1 MPAHEK
7 DALSVRMWRIEH
19 NLYTT
24 NENLVQR
31 VNTFEDN
38 ITVQIHGI
46 KELIGKIN
54 ATAHFA
60 AVPPS
65 SPALSQGLL
74 NAPTISHYG
83 MRPTFRRCHS
93 LRELIPV
100 KDLSIAQL
108 SDKDFPFDKTKLP
121 DPPTVHLSKDIDR
134 LCREWEQSTLLVV
147 NRRGNP
153 VQYWPEFY
161 KKVKGASG
169 GIGSNSK
176 DEWFSYKHIL
186 DALAKEHSANA
197 SQDAADA
204 HFFFGND
211 LGHPD
216 AKGAFSYVKSG
227 KTFLA
232 SKDDAIA
239 RKWIKLLDDDPEISS
254 RVRNQPAAVTLV
266 ATACLHPLFHSH
278 PGITTSLSY
287 AMTFSARRTMAVEG
301 RTHTIP
307 VTSVWG
313 RVAVPGD
320 CKWDCKPPPK
330 GPSIFYM
337 KRLDL

>member
-1 MPAHEK
+1 MFEADEDLKLASGGAEFENCRALPLPKAPMPAHEK

-65 SPALSQGLL
+65 SPAPSQDLL

-93 LRELIPV
+93 
-100 KDLSIAQL
+100 
-108 SDKDFPFDKTKLP
+108 TKLP

-147 NRRGNP
+147 NRRGIP

-169 GIGSNSK
+169 GLGSNSK
-176 DEWFSYKHIL
+176 DEWFSYKHVL

-266 ATACLHPLFHSH
+266 ATACLHPRATDDGSGGKDTYHRTAMMLR
-278 PGITTSLSY
+278 LS
-287 AMTFSARRTMAVEG
+287 TGARGAGLRRRPVKSRDFRMGKGGCAGRLQMA
-301 RTHTIP
+301 
-307 VTSVWG
+307 
-313 RVAVPGD
+313 
-320 CKWDCKPPPK
+320 
-330 GPSIFYM
+330 
-337 KRLDL
+337 L

>member
-31 VNTFEDN
+31 
-38 ITVQIHGI
+38 
-46 KELIGKIN
+46 ELIGKIN

-65 SPALSQGLL
+65 SPAPSQGLL

-83 MRPTFRRCHS
+83 MRLPGTPPSADVTQSAALVPTTS
-93 LRELIPV
+93 QLRELIPV

-147 NRRGNP
+147 NRRGIP

-169 GIGSNSK
+169 GIGRCAV
-176 DEWFSYKHIL
+176 IITMP
-186 DALAKEHSANA
+186 ALANLT
-197 SQDAADA
+197 
-204 HFFFGND
+204 D
-211 LGHPD
+211 LTVQMQFIAQERQQHPD
-216 AKGAFSYVKSG
+216 M
-227 KTFLA
+227 A
-232 SKDDAIA
+232 S
-239 RKWIKLLDDDPEISS
+239 
-254 RVRNQPAAVTLV
+254 
-266 ATACLHPLFHSH
+266 F
-278 PGITTSLSY
+278 
-287 AMTFSARRTMAVEG
+287 
-301 RTHTIP
+301 
-307 VTSVWG
+307 
-313 RVAVPGD
+313 
-320 CKWDCKPPPK
+320 
-330 GPSIFYM
+330 
-337 KRLDL
+337 

>member
-1 MPAHEK
+1 
-7 DALSVRMWRIEH
+7 MW
-19 NLYTT
+19 LPGT
-24 NENLVQR
+24 
-31 VNTFEDN
+31 
-38 ITVQIHGI
+38 
-46 KELIGKIN
+46 
-54 ATAHFA
+54 
-60 AVPPS
+60 PPS
-65 SPALSQGLL
+65 TDVTQSAALVSTTSQ
-74 NAPTISHYG
+74 
-83 MRPTFRRCHS
+83 

-134 LCREWEQSTLLVV
+134 LCREWEQSTLLGV
-147 NRRGNP
+147 NRHGIP

-169 GIGSNSK
+169 EIGSNSK

-197 SQDAADA
+197 SQNAADT

-232 SKDDAIA
+232 SKNDVIA
-239 RKWIKLLDDDPEISS
+239 
-254 RVRNQPAAVTLV
+254 
-266 ATACLHPLFHSH
+266 
-278 PGITTSLSY
+278 
-287 AMTFSARRTMAVEG
+287 
-301 RTHTIP
+301 
-307 VTSVWG
+307 
-313 RVAVPGD
+313 
-320 CKWDCKPPPK
+320 
-330 GPSIFYM
+330 
-337 KRLDL
+337 

>member
-31 VNTFEDN
+31 MNTFEDN

-65 SPALSQGLL
+65 SPAPSQGLL
-74 NAPTISHYG
+74 NAPAISHYG
-83 MRPTFRRCHS
+83 MRLPGTPPSADVTQSAALVPTTS
-93 LRELIPV
+93 QLRELIPV
-100 KDLSIAQL
+100 KDLSIARL
-108 SDKDFPFDKTKLP
+108 NKAAR
-121 DPPTVHLSKDIDR
+121 PPTVHLSKDIDR

-147 NRRGNP
+147 NRRGIP

-239 RKWIKLLDDDPEISS
+239 RKWIKLLDDDPEVSS

-266 ATACLHPLFHSH
+266 ATACLHPRATDDGSGGKDTYHCTAMMLRLSTGARGAGLRRRPVKSRDFHM
-278 PGITTSLSY
+278 GNGGC
-287 AMTFSARRTMAVEG
+287 AG
-301 RTHTIP
+301 RLQM
-307 VTSVWG
+307 G
-313 RVAVPGD
+313 
-320 CKWDCKPPPK
+320 
-330 GPSIFYM
+330 
-337 KRLDL
+337 L